1 MKFVN
6 ITSAKIEIDQPVFTK
21 NEKGEHGLGKLV
33 SKTESSKETVWTFEV
48 ATFTEEGK
56 PPSVKPT
63 LVTDIVA
70 VCKFKNVDMSGEE
83 SK

>member
-6 ITSAKIEIDQPVFTK
+6 ITSAKIAIDQIMFTK

-48 ATFTEEGK
+48 ATFTEEGQ
-56 PPSVKPT
+56 PPAIKPT
-63 LVTDIVA
+63 LVTDITM
-70 VCKFKNVDMSGEE
+70 VCKFVNSDLGE
-83 SK
+83 